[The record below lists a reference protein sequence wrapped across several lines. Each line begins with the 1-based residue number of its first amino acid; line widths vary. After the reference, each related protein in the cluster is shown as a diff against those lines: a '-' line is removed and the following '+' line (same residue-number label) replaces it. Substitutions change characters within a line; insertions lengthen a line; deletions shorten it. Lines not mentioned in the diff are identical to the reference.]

1 MTALIV
7 KLESISYL
15 LVRLSVKSAQV
26 ELTLLKWQSFV
37 LLALQGHIPLQS
49 HLQAAQSAP
58 LGDTHQV
65 LVAEYALI
73 ANGESTMSAQPTL
86 DVCFATLE
94 NILSL
99 MSGILSAS
107 AGHALLGSS
116 VCSEKPSVGPVML
129 VLSATIQKVPA
140 FASHVMQAS
149 FLVLMLKRV

>member
-1 MTALIV
+1 
-7 KLESISYL
+7 
-15 LVRLSVKSAQV
+15 
-26 ELTLLKWQSFV
+26 
-37 LLALQGHIPLQS
+37 
-49 HLQAAQSAP
+49 
-58 LGDTHQV
+58 
-65 LVAEYALI
+65 
-73 ANGESTMSAQPTL
+73 MSAQPTL

-99 MSGILSAS
+99 MSGILSVS

-129 VLSATIQKVPA
+129 VLSATIQKEPA